1 MAAVVFGVVA
11 FGATSSSANVGIR
24 TGNFYIGYTDA
35 IATGGLKMHIERVY
49 NAKATFSS
57 IFGYGWGAEF
67 LAYISPQDDGSLILH
82 EYGGGADNHFDPPS
96 SMVRTKDDIISE
108 LIAAAETSGKLTS
121 DDDRAKYRVYLQD
134 HHEQVWEQDRANHLV
149 PAVPQPAGEPFTS
162 LRFGRERMTR
172 TPTGFQRQISDPDR
186 TEDFD
191 EVGHIVHVTDS
202 DRNYIAYVY
211 DDDHYL
217 TEMRDNVGNSFTFTY
232 TPDHHVQSIRD
243 AHGRLATYRYQYDNN
258 MCLLVY
264 SKSMDGR
271 VNRYTYN
278 SNADM
283 LSATFNDKTTMQMRY
298 DEQDNI
304 IYLKDR
310 DGTITRYHYTQQQQG
325 DLLDDVITVDLG
337 PKGVTTYEYWGT
349 SNTYRRTVE
358 TVNGATTDTSYDSSG
373 RTLAKTTRDGTTHF
387 SYNAQGELILRE
399 TPTDRTVWTYDSTGK
414 VTDVTTTP
422 LSLTASPSPSTTGNT
437 HYVYDQSGKLTR
449 ATDGHGNDVS
459 VTYDDNG
466 RVLTMTNQGA
476 TVRFAYSQLGKPNV
490 LTLDGVGVVTITYD
504 ANGNFSR
511 SSSPGGETV
520 ITKVTTMIRTVLDVV
535 RPSGVTFNF

>member
-1 MAAVVFGVVA
+1 
-11 FGATSSSANVGIR
+11 
-24 TGNFYIGYTDA
+24 
-35 IATGGLKMHIERVY
+35 
-49 NAKATFSS
+49 
-57 IFGYGWGAEF
+57 
-67 LAYISPQDDGSLILH
+67 
-82 EYGGGADNHFDPPS
+82 
-96 SMVRTKDDIISE
+96 
-108 LIAAAETSGKLTS
+108 
-121 DDDRAKYRVYLQD
+121 
-134 HHEQVWEQDRANHLV
+134 
-149 PAVPQPAGEPFTS
+149 
-162 LRFGRERMTR
+162 
-172 TPTGFQRQISDPDR
+172 
-186 TEDFD
+186 
-191 EVGHIVHVTDS
+191 
-202 DRNYIAYVY
+202 
-211 DDDHYL
+211 
-217 TEMRDNVGNSFTFTY
+217 
-232 TPDHHVQSIRD
+232 
-243 AHGRLATYRYQYDNN
+243 
-258 MCLLVY
+258 
-264 SKSMDGR
+264 MDGR

-283 LSATFNDKTTMQMRY
+283 LSATFNDKTMMQMRY
-298 DEQDNI
+298 DERDNI